1 MLIIS
6 ANTKDISFTRKLLY
20 MIRNNIIYVLMVTFL
35 LIVFQ
40 IQQAQYVYIALCVI
54 LPVILVVTISAASSS
69 GDFKD
74 KLSFDIDSIV
84 LTYRTGEVKHILL
97 ADIKSIESIY
107 KAYRGYRSKQVRR
120 SEEFDGGQNYIT
132 ISLDD
137 EIIPIEILL
146 DTKNQWLSLEQLL
159 QQYQQ
164 NGVRV
169 FTQLAN

>member
-20 MIRNNIIYVLMVTFL
+20 MLRNNIIYVIMVTFL
-35 LIVFQ
+35 LMVFQ
-40 IQQAQYVYIALCVI
+40 VQQAQFVYIALCVI

-84 LTYRTGEVKHILL
+84 LTYRTGEVKNILL
-97 ADIKSIESIY
+97 SDVKSIELIY
-107 KAYRGYRSKQVRR
+107 KAYRGYRSNPGGR

-132 ISLDD
+132 ISVDN

-146 DTKNQWLSLEQLL
+146 NNKNQWLSLEQLL
-159 QQYQQ
+159 LQYQQ
-164 NGVRV
+164 NGIRV
-169 FTQLAN
+169 FTQFA